1 MARLESVRLISRWM
15 IAAALVTAIGCGQ
28 QPPATP
34 PQSAQDAK
42 PQPASDSAGQS
53 ADKVTVAD
61 AATPAGDAAPVSFN
75 QPAVVPAAGL
85 ENGVATDA
93 DVVDSATDA
102 GRSTMLSEPGALAA
116 DDAEPLDSDS
126 PSDGL
131 TGQNQAVAGTRAA
144 GGAQEK
150 SAKEPPAR
158 VPRGEGDQGPSAK
171 PGAAAT
177 KGISDEELFVGWPT
191 PKVALVFTG
200 QQWGFLEPCGC
211 SGLENQKGGLIRRY
225 SLLKQ
230 LAGQGWPVAPIDAG
244 NQVRRFGRQS
254 EIKFATTYE
263 GLAKMQYCAIAFG
276 PDDLRLPATELVV
289 VTAPT
294 GDAPSTFVCAN
305 VTVLDPAYTSQY
317 LVIEKGGKRI
327 GVTAVLGE
335 RNQQLVNN
343 SEITFR
349 PAEEALTDVWPKLR
363 AAKCDLY
370 VLIAHA
376 TMEESIALAK
386 KFPQFPLVVSTG
398 GAGEPTLQPDA
409 IQDTK
414 SQLIQVGTKGMYA
427 CVVGMFDDPAQPL
440 RYQRVP
446 LDARFPDS
454 EEMLQ
459 LLANYQDQLKEE
471 GLEGLGIR
479 PQPHPTGREFAGS
492 ESCKECHAK
501 AWKVWKEGLPDAP
514 AKHSHAYATLQKPPK
529 RAKIPRNFDP
539 ECLSCHVVGWNSQKY
554 FPYKTGYLSLEE
566 TPQLTDVGCENC
578 HGPGKQHVDAE
589 NGDVELSD
597 DQIKQ
602 RQQDMVLKLKDAEQK
617 CLECHDLDNSPAFQ
631 EEGAFDRYWAKIKH

>member
-1 MARLESVRLISRWM
+1 MARFESVRLVSRWVVV
-15 IAAALVTAIGCGQ
+15 AVLVTASGCGQ
-28 QPPATP
+28 QPPAAP
-34 PQSAQDAK
+34 HAPARDAAA
-42 PQPASDSAGQS
+42 QPASQSAEPS
-53 ADKVTVAD
+53 ADKVTD
-61 AATPAGDAAPVSFN
+61 AGPAAPAGEAAPVSYD

-85 ENGVATDA
+85 DDAATTDPPGLDPEADA
-93 DVVDSATDA
+93 DRPAPLA
-102 GRSTMLSEPGALAA
+102 EPGALAA
-116 DDAEPLDSDS
+116 DEAEPLASDS
-126 PSDGL
+126 PSEGL
-131 TGQNQAVAGTRAA
+131 TEQNNTVAGTRGAS
-144 GGAQEK
+144 GAQDAP
-150 SAKEPPAR
+150 AKEPPAR
-158 VPRGEGDQGPSAK
+158 VPRGEGDQRAAGK
-171 PGAAAT
+171 TGTAAT
-177 KGISDEELFVGWPT
+177 KGSSDEDLFVGWPK
-191 PKVALVFTG
+191 PQVALVFTG

-230 LAGQGWPVAPIDAG
+230 LAGQGWPLAPIDAG

-254 EIKFATTYE
+254 EIKFSTTYE
-263 GLAKMQYCAIAFG
+263 GLAKMGYGAIAFG

-294 GDAPSTFVCAN
+294 GDKPSAFVCAN
-305 VTVLDPAYTSQY
+305 VTVLDPSYTSPY
-317 LVIEKGGKRI
+317 LVIEKGGKKI

-335 RNQQLVNN
+335 RNQQLINN

-349 PAEEALTDVWPKLR
+349 PSEEALNDVWPKLQD
-363 AAKCDLY
+363 AKCDLY

-376 TMEESIALAK
+376 TMEESIALAE

-398 GAGEPTLQPDA
+398 GAGEPTLQPDP

-414 SQLIQVGTKGMYA
+414 SQLIQIGTKGMYA

-459 LLANYQDQLKEE
+459 LLATYQDQLKEE

-479 PQPHPTGREFAGS
+479 PQPHPTGREFVGS
-492 ESCKECHAK
+492 ASCKECHAK

-554 FPYKTGYLSLEE
+554 FPYKTGYLSLDE
-566 TPQLTDVGCENC
+566 TPNLTDVGCENC

-589 NGDVELSD
+589 KGDVELSD
-597 DQIKQ
+597 SEIEQ
-602 RQQDMVLKLKDAEQK
+602 RQKDMVLTLKDAEQK